1 MILLGSFTRNK
12 NKGRGFAF
20 VESELKDL
28 DNSLATSRTNEYGRV
43 DKTAAKFLLAQI
55 YLNAK
60 VYIGIDLMKQQHCL
74 TRLLLAQDIRL
85 QM

>member
-12 NKGRGFAF
+12 KNKGGFAF

-43 DKTAAKFLLAQI
+43 DKTAAKFYWLRFI
-55 YLNAK
+55 
-60 VYIGIDLMKQQHCL
+60 
-74 TRLLLAQDIRL
+74 
-85 QM
+85 

>member
-43 DKTAAKFLLAQI
+43 DKTALIF
-55 YLNAK
+55 
-60 VYIGIDLMKQQHCL
+60 GSDLFKC
-74 TRLLLAQDIRL
+74 
-85 QM
+85 

>member
-12 NKGRGFAF
+12 NNKGRGFAF

-43 DKTAAKFLLAQI
+43 DK
-55 YLNAK
+55 N
-60 VYIGIDLMKQQHCL
+60 G
-74 TRLLLAQDIRL
+74 
-85 QM
+85 

>member
-1 MILLGSFTRNK
+1 
-12 NKGRGFAF
+12 
-20 VESELKDL
+20 LKDL

-60 VYIGIDLMKQQHCL
+60 VYIGVDRFNEAATLSN
-74 TRLLLAQDIRL
+74 DYY
-85 QM
+85 

>member
-1 MILLGSFTRNK
+1 MILLFSLPEQ

-43 DKTAAKFLLAQI
+43 DKTAAKFF
-55 YLNAK
+55 
-60 VYIGIDLMKQQHCL
+60 IGSDLFKC
-74 TRLLLAQDIRL
+74 
-85 QM
+85 

>member
-1 MILLGSFTRNK
+1 MDLFGNVPITTENDPVVLYPEQK

-43 DKTAAKFLLAQI
+43 DKTAKFYWLRFI
-55 YLNAK
+55 
-60 VYIGIDLMKQQHCL
+60 
-74 TRLLLAQDIRL
+74 
-85 QM
+85 